1 MLQQDISDG
10 QGSQDLKRCF
20 LMHSFYL
27 IPSFSL
33 KPSIQ
38 KIKILS
44 SGSITSWQIEGKRM
58 ETVIDFF
65 LEGSKITED
74 GDCSHEIKRC
84 LLLGKKKQ
92 NKTKL

>member
-44 SGSITSWQIEGKRM
+44 SGSITSWQIEGKQR
-58 ETVIDFF
+58 
-65 LEGSKITED
+65 
-74 GDCSHEIKRC
+74 
-84 LLLGKKKQ
+84 KQ
-92 NKTKL
+92 